1 MWILGLKRLSGEW
14 LQNKFFSLFFG
25 RYASN
30 SDFLTTDDLLLF
42 LEAEQGVC
50 NNMNSFLCLNHIV
63 KIADWL

>member
-1 MWILGLKRLSGEW
+1 MANGLKT
-14 LQNKFFSLFFG
+14 NFFSLFLG

-50 NNMNSFLCLNHIV
+50 NNMNSFLCIDHIV
-63 KIADWL
+63 KIAKWL

>member
-1 MWILGLKRLSGEW
+1 MASKQI
-14 LQNKFFSLFFG
+14 FSLFFG

-50 NNMNSFLCLNHIV
+50 NNMNSFLCVNHIV

>member
-1 MWILGLKRLSGEW
+1 MWILGLKGLSGEW
-14 LQNKFFSLFFG
+14 PQNKFFSLFFG

-50 NNMNSFLCLNHIV
+50 NNMNSFLWLNHRV

>member
-14 LQNKFFSLFFG
+14 LQNKFLSLFFG

-50 NNMNSFLCLNHIV
+50 NNMNSFLCVNHIV

>member
-14 LQNKFFSLFFG
+14 LQSKFFSLFFG

-50 NNMNSFLCLNHIV
+50 KHMNSFLCENHIV